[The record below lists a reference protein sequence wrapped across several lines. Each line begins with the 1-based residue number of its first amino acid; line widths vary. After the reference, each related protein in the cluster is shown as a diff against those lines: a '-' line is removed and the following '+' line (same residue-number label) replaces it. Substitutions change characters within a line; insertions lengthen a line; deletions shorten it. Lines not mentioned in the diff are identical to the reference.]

1 MPTRIIVL
9 LVCVL
14 LPSLLTAAK
23 PRSFTYVLQADAN
36 FKPKSRA
43 IQKLRDCQR
52 DWIILDATY
61 DGSSRW
67 TKGDLAAIRGG
78 KTGRKIVC
86 YLSIGEA
93 ETYRSYWRKNWDAN
107 KDGKP
112 DRSAP
117 KWLNIEN
124 PDWEGNYKVRYW
136 MPGWQAII
144 LPEVDLVMSQGFD
157 GLYLDI
163 VDAFEFYE
171 QTKDDYLDNRP
182 NPATGNTYRQDM
194 AKWVQTVAQR
204 ANKTKRDA
212 MIIPQNAAQLLAIP
226 SYRKT
231 IAAIGVEDLFTNGKK
246 KQPNDESSYTLNFL
260 FHLKRVGKPVLIV
273 DYSKK
278 RTLTSIA
285 RSSARKYGFL
295 FLNTDRP
302 LKTLGTP

>member
-1 MPTRIIVL
+1 MRNI
-9 LVCVL
+9 
-14 LPSLLTAAK
+14 LTLGALFVAVTINAAPK
-23 PRSFTYVLQADAN
+23 TFAYVLQADAK

-43 IQKLRDCQR
+43 VQTLRDCGR

-67 TKGDLAAIRGG
+67 TLKELNAIRAGWP
-78 KTGRKIVC
+78 GRKIVC

-93 ETYRSYWRKNWDAN
+93 ETYRPYWRKSWDAD

-112 DRSAP
+112 DRGAP
-117 KWLNIEN
+117 GWLNIEN

-136 MPGWQAII
+136 SPGWQEII
-144 LPEVDLVMSQGFD
+144 LPEVDRIMAQGFD

-171 QTKDDYLDNRP
+171 QDEDDYIDNRP
-182 NPATGNTYRQDM
+182 NPATGKTYREDM
-194 AKWVQTVAQR
+194 AKWVLKIATR
-204 ANKTKRDA
+204 AAKSRSSA

-226 SYRKT
+226 EYRET
-231 IAAIGVEDLFTNGKK
+231 IAGIGVEDLFNNGKK
-246 KQPNDESSYTLNFL
+246 KQPRDESNYTLEFL
-260 FHLKRVGKPVLIV
+260 FQLRRIGKPVLVV

-278 RTLTSIA
+278 KALTSLA
-285 RSSARKYGFL
+285 RSSAERFNFL

-302 LKTLGTP
+302 LKTLGTSP